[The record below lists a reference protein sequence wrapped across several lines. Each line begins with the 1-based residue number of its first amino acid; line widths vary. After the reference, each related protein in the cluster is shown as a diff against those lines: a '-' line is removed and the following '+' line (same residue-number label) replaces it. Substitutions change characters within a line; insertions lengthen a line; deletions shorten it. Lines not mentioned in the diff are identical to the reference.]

1 MARSEAERPVLRF
14 PLPGVRSHQGLRW
27 ILWPALAWRVIA
39 PRPRAR
45 KLNVLQRAVLGLCAV
60 GLARAEDIGEKL
72 MIGRDLAAH
81 ILEEL
86 RGAGWVDSLHRP
98 TTQGRS
104 ALQEDMG
111 EPIED
116 MTVGWVFTDPF
127 SGQVWP
133 RFHSG
138 ELPMAA
144 VERDRGPKPM
154 LLSGTI
160 GDPRRDIAFQV
171 HVRSHDQTQGARPQ
185 AEEVLRAA
193 RAHRKQHDWEEQA
206 LVPDPPAVQR
216 VSFVLEEPTDCL
228 LATRVWLAAPGDW
241 KIDDPF
247 GIGQSLRLRRWIEE
261 RLDTDRG
268 LRDWLEPILGGDPTS
283 TSFASLG
290 QQAEWLVEE
299 RLTTAIRARRDL
311 RDRLVAM
318 QRTLL
323 ETDLDGCPEDRWDD
337 VAVKAQRAA
346 ERAFLEIK
354 DAHPPHVPVGS
365 DEELNEALFD
375 GLARTLGFDVPLPPS
390 LTRVRR
396 GKVIHAAE
404 QGTGSLRALVLLALL
419 GAAGVPDHPLARAAG
434 QEPRLLHKLDDLAR
448 TRDSVAHEG
457 PGGRAALLGRR
468 DRIRE
473 GVETVFSTVK
483 LLFSK

>member
-45 KLNVLQRAVLGLCAV
+45 KLNVLQRAVLGLCAA

-86 RGAGWVDSLHRP
+86 RGAGWVNARHQP

-160 GDPRRDIAFQV
+160 GDPRRDMAFQV
-171 HVRSHDQTQGARPQ
+171 HVRSQDQTQGARPQ

-299 RLTTAIRARRDL
+299 RLTTAIRTRRDL

-323 ETDLDGCPEDRWDD
+323 ETALDDCPEDRWDD

-346 ERAFLEIK
+346 ERAFPG
-354 DAHPPHVPVGS
+354 DQGRSPP
-365 DEELNEALFD
+365 
-375 GLARTLGFDVPLPPS
+375 ARSGRL
-390 LTRVRR
+390 RR
-396 GKVIHAAE
+396 GAQARLCS
-404 QGTGSLRALVLLALL
+404 TGSRARSASRCRCRRPSR
-419 GAAGVPDHPLARAAG
+419 GCDAARSSTRPSKAQAVSGRSSCSRSSAPPGCRITRSRGRPGRSPGSSTSSTISRGRVTPWHTKGPAAG
-434 QEPRLLHKLDDLAR
+434 QPCSGEGIG
-448 TRDSVAHEG
+448 SVKVSR
-457 PGGRAALLGRR
+457 PSSRP
-468 DRIRE
+468 
-473 GVETVFSTVK
+473 
-483 LLFSK
+483 